1 VSGPTPLEAHNAL
14 ASRAEDAGLNAAATA
29 DAIWLDGWLLRFC
42 DAKAKRSRCIN
53 ALAPGRLPLAERL
66 AQAQALYAGH
76 GLPLFVRITPF
87 VPAGLDEGLAALGL
101 GRIDDTRVMLQPSL
115 ASLGPPAALPAGL
128 ELLPLDGSAYAE
140 LIGDWRGTPA
150 AQRRAH
156 ATRLAQSPVR
166 YEARVLRR
174 RDDGAVLA
182 AGQWAGEAE
191 CVGLYDVA
199 VPPAARGQG
208 LGRRLCEHLLA
219 QAREAGARIG
229 YLQVEADNAPARSIY
244 ARLGFSDA
252 YAYHYR
258 TDGRADDPT
267 AAGAG

>member
-1 VSGPTPLEAHNAL
+1 MSRPTQRDGTQRDGTHAL

-29 DAIWLDGWLLRFC
+29 DSIWLDGWLLRFC

-53 ALAPGRLPLAERL
+53 ALAPGRLPLPERL
-66 AQAQALYAGH
+66 ALAQARYAAH

-87 VPAGLDEGLAALGL
+87 VPPGLDEGLAALGL
-101 GRIDDTRVMLQPSL
+101 GRIDDTRVMLQPRL
-115 ASLGPPAALPAGL
+115 ASLGPPAALPAEL
-128 ELLPLDGSAYAE
+128 ELQPLDGAAYAE
-140 LIGDWRGTPA
+140 LIGQWRGTPA
-150 AQRRAH
+150 AQRQAH
-156 ATRLAQSPVR
+156 ATRLTQSPVR

-174 RDDGAVLA
+174 RDDAQVLA
-182 AGQWAGEAE
+182 AGQWACEAE
-191 CVGLYDVA
+191 FVGLYDVA
-199 VPPAARGQG
+199 VTPASRGQG

-229 YLQVEADNAPARSIY
+229 YLQVEADNSPARQLY

-258 TDGRADDPT
+258 T

>member
-1 VSGPTPLEAHNAL
+1 MNRPTQRDGTQRDGTHAL

-29 DAIWLDGWLLRFC
+29 DSIWLDGWLLRFC

-66 AQAQALYAGH
+66 ALAQARYAAR
-76 GLPLFVRITPF
+76 GLPLHLRITPF

-101 GRIDDTRVMLQPSL
+101 GRIDDTRVMLQPRL
-115 ASLGPPAALPAGL
+115 TDLALPTALPPEL
-128 ELLPLDGSAYAE
+128 EMLALDGTAYAE
-140 LIGDWRGTPA
+140 LIGQWRGTPA
-150 AQRRAH
+150 AQRQAH

-174 RDDGAVLA
+174 RDDAQVLA
-182 AGQWAGEAE
+182 AGQWACEAE
-191 CVGLYDVA
+191 FVGLYDVA
-199 VPPAARGQG
+199 VTPAARGQG

-229 YLQVEADNAPARSIY
+229 YLQVEADNAPARSLY

-258 TDGRADDPT
+258 TPAD
-267 AAGAG
+267 AG